1 MKNKLN
7 INKMKKFKLFL
18 VMAILVPFLSS
29 CTYNT
34 MVEEREAVTAQWAQV
49 EDSYQRRMDLI
60 GNLVETVKG
69 AAKHESETLTKVIEA
84 RANATKVSVDPTNL
98 TEENIKAYQMAQNN
112 LTEALSRL
120 MVVHEQYPE
129 LKANQ
134 NFLELQ
140 AQIEGTENRISVER
154 KKFNTM
160 AQTYN
165 TTIAKFPNN
174 LLASMFGFE
183 KQAYFKADEA
193 AKTAPKV
200 QF

>member
-1 MKNKLN
+1 
-7 INKMKKFKLFL
+7 
-18 VMAILVPFLSS
+18 
-29 CTYNT
+29 
-34 MVEEREAVTAQWAQV
+34 MVEKREAVTGQWAQV

-69 AAKHESETLTKVIEA
+69 AAKHENETLTAVINA
-84 RANATKVSVDPTNL
+84 HANATKVTIDPTNL
-98 TEENIKAYQMAQNN
+98 TEDNIKAYQMAQNN
-112 LTEALSRL
+112 LTEALSKL
-120 MVVHEQYPE
+120 MVVHEQYPD
-129 LKANQ
+129 LKVNQ

-140 AQIEGTENRISVER
+140 AQLEGTENRISVER

-160 AQTYN
+160 AQDYN
-165 TTIAKFPNN
+165 TTISTFPNN
-174 LLASMFGFE
+174 LIASMFGFE